1 MTVSDLCY
9 LMVTRL
15 DEITIL
21 ELLDISAEELVERFE
36 DVVESRYDYLI
47 TELEELGKQYE

>member
-9 LMVTRL
+9 LMSSRL

-21 ELLDISAEELVERFE
+21 ELLDISSEELVERFE
-36 DVVESRYDYLI
+36 DVVELKYDYLI

>member
-9 LMVTRL
+9 LMASRL

-21 ELLDISAEELVERFE
+21 ELLDISSEELVERFE
-36 DVVESRYDYLI
+36 DVVELRYDYLI